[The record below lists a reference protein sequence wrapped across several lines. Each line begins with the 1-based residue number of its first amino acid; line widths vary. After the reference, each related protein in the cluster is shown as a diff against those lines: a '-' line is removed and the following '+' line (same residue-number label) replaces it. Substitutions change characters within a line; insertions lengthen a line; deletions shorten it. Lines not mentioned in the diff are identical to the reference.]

1 MGDYLA
7 GPSHV
12 LPTSGTAR
20 YASPLGVYDFVKRT
34 SVIRYTRARLAED
47 ADAIIALAEAEG
59 LYGHAEAV
67 RIREPAEPRR
77 REPADRDMR
86 RRPFGHGHTPGP
98 TAPT

>member
-1 MGDYLA
+1 MGDYIA

-67 RIREPAEPRR
+67 RIRQAEGAGGAR
-77 REPADRDMR
+77 
-86 RRPFGHGHTPGP
+86 
-98 TAPT
+98 TARTSGSGRIVPD